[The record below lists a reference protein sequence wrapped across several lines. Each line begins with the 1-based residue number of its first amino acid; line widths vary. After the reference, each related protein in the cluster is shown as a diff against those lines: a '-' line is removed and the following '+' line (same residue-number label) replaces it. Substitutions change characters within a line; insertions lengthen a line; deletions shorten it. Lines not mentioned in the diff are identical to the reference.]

1 MNRSASVRNVTTRLA
16 EIETTEVSLVAR
28 GKNGKRLALAKG
40 ETMGALGVDEVKKAL
55 VEINEEC
62 KLPEAVAKQLEEQLA
77 KATMDD
83 AAKDA
88 VRAALKLLS
97 AAGDAVP
104 EDLKRQLAGLVGYGY
119 PAPETKSA
127 EAKPSN
133 PLPTDLLK
141 EDGTPN
147 EVAINA
153 LPEAQRPGVQALAK
167 ELAANR
173 RRLADAE
180 AVVKEERE
188 ARRSREWAEK
198 TGQLVAVG
206 THAEMAKLLK
216 SIDDRDPALAAQ
228 VLATLA
234 KADTLLKASK
244 AFDEL
249 GTGGGSGGGAGP
261 MARLE
266 TLAKEMADKSGGK
279 VTKEGAFAFVLDSPE
294 GKRLY
299 SEYLSERG

>member
-40 ETMGALGVDEVKKAL
+40 ERMGALGVDEVKKAL

-119 PAPETKSA
+119 PAPASETKSA

-133 PLPTDLLK
+133 PLPTD
-141 EDGTPN
+141 
-147 EVAINA
+147 
-153 LPEAQRPGVQALAK
+153 
-167 ELAANR
+167 
-173 RRLADAE
+173 
-180 AVVKEERE
+180 
-188 ARRSREWAEK
+188 
-198 TGQLVAVG
+198 
-206 THAEMAKLLK
+206 
-216 SIDDRDPALAAQ
+216 
-228 VLATLA
+228 
-234 KADTLLKASK
+234 
-244 AFDEL
+244 
-249 GTGGGSGGGAGP
+249 
-261 MARLE
+261 
-266 TLAKEMADKSGGK
+266 
-279 VTKEGAFAFVLDSPE
+279 
-294 GKRLY
+294 
-299 SEYLSERG
+299 